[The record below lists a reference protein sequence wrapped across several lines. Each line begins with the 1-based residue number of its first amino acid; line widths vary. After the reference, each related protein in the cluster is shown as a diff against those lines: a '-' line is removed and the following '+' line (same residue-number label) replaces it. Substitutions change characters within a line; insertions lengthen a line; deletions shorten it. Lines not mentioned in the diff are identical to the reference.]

1 MNEELKPCP
10 FCGSKARF
18 VKVSDTMGS
27 MKLTAWKVQ
36 CSKCWC
42 SPYPNNAHGDKHV
55 VAQQWNTR
63 AERTCENVHLSSGFR
78 CNECKTTWHT
88 LMRDEAG
95 DWQKTNPKFCPNC
108 GAKVTGAKEVDDE
121 R

>member
-1 MNEELKPCP
+1 MNGELKPCP
-10 FCGSKARF
+10 FCGGEATISVHDNHYQPCCAN
-18 VKVSDTMGS
+18 DNCIAAD
-27 MKLTAWKVQ
+27 LYNEWL
-36 CSKCWC
+36 
-42 SPYPNNAHGDKHV
+42 YPRSYERAV
-55 VAQQWNTR
+55 REWNTR
-63 AERTCENVHLSSGFR
+63 AERTCENVHLFSGFR